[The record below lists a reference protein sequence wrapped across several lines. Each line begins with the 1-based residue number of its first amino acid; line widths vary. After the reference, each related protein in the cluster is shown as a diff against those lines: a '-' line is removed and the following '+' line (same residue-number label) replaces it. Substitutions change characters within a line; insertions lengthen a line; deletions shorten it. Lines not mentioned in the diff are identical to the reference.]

1 MTKCARQ
8 STNDFETELLPQ
20 TNRGFVSR
28 NNEIELHR
36 AKTEAACFAQA
47 MFAHRAPNSLTTCI
61 PSNHERCIRDV
72 RTTAGLDGPQNIG
85 AENASA
91 VFFNVNPCIRLESI
105 PQGVLARHSRI
116 ESIRVPGSNDLAENI
131 PDRVP
136 IRGSCCAY
144 LDHKLDAL
152 ASFHD
157 RDFPRAHVLATHRRC
172 AYRGDHRA
180 IAELR

>member
-1 MTKCARQ
+1 
-8 STNDFETELLPQ
+8 
-20 TNRGFVSR
+20 
-28 NNEIELHR
+28 
-36 AKTEAACFAQA
+36 
-47 MFAHRAPNSLTTCI
+47 
-61 PSNHERCIRDV
+61 DV
-72 RTTAGLDGPQNIG
+72 RTTAGLVGPQNIG

-91 VFFNVNPCIRLESI
+91 AFCNVSPCIRLEPI

-116 ESIRVPGSNDLAENI
+116 ESIRVPGSNDLAKNI

-157 RDFPRAHVLATHRRC
+157 RDFPRAHMLATHRRC
-172 AYRGDHRA
+172 AYRGDHLA
-180 IAELR
+180 IVELRRTNSASKRDNGGPGELNRKSRNAFSNLTLFEM